1 MYNIVT
7 LSYLKI
13 PWLDGSVV
21 WTKAGT
27 VPPDAANDWVVI
39 SSEVIIS
46 FSCVVVPF
54 ETTVAPIVEDFI
66 LETVCWTSSVVSI
79 SVELD
84 WTLDDCDGVT
94 ELVIDFVV
102 VNVLVITDKVSS
114 GCDINLEVG
123 DTLEDVLPESA
134 VTVRDVV
141 LVSGK
146 ELVVT
151 FCDVKGFDVK
161 VDNLSAVVWGVV
173 VTFEE
178 VVADVNNSWSSG
190 VSCKCIVDTWIISKL
205 SNKIWNFPSIWFPL
219 LSILSLIYFTDWFNM
234 SDSDMSTQYTVNDT
248 LILPE
253 LK

>member
-1 MYNIVT
+1 M
-7 LSYLKI
+7 
-13 PWLDGSVV
+13 DFSVV
-21 WTKAGT
+21 WTKAGM
-27 VPPDAANDWVVI
+27 VPLDVANDTTDWVVI
-39 SSEVIIS
+39 SSTVVIS

-54 ETTVAPIVEDFI
+54 ETTVASIVEDFI
-66 LETVCWTSSVVSI
+66 LETVCWTF

-102 VNVLVITDKVSS
+102 VNVLVVTNKVSS
-114 GCDINLEVG
+114 VDDINWEVE
-123 DTLEDVLPESA
+123 DSFEDVPSEGA

-146 ELVVT
+146 ELGVT

-161 VDNLSAVVWGVV
+161 VDDFSAVVWGVV
-173 VTFEE
+173 VTFE

-190 VSCKCIVDTWIISKL
+190 GSCKCIVDTWMVSKL
-205 SNKIWNFPSIWFPL
+205 SNKIWNPPSIWFPL

-248 LILPE
+248 LMLPG